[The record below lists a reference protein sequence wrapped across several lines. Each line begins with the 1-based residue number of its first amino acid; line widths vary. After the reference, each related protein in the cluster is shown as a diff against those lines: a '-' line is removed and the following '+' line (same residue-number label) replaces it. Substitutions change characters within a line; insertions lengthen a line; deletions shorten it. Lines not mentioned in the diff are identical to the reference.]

1 MVTLEESDVDG
12 VSVDV
17 VIVDVSV
24 VVDVESWV
32 EVVEVELDDED
43 D

>member
-12 VSVDV
+12 VSVVD

-24 VVDVESWV
+24 VVDVDSWV
-32 EVVEVELDDED
+32 EVVEVELDDD
-43 D
+43 DD